1 MKMIWRSEHGKTF
14 DVLFSESDPFLE
26 LKRIIKNHSD
36 FLFYLSGEDPRF
48 YKRGIGQYPARLSGG
63 FQSPTEINAS
73 APQCS
78 TGALL
83 RMLRHGGSQPRKK
96 EGASHHARRGK
107 NAEAFLNHHR
117 AMLNASGTPK
127 RSRVNHEHRGVHFRV
142 DDYDLTYFV
151 FNYRI
156 SNIKT

>member
-1 MKMIWRSEHGKTF
+1 MNNIRYVRFYLILYRLLCKTTIYSTF
-14 DVLFSESDPFLE
+14 NVWL
-26 LKRIIKNHSD
+26 
-36 FLFYLSGEDPRF
+36 YLSGEDPRF
-48 YKRGIGQYPARLSGG
+48 NKRGIGQYPARLSGG

-73 APQCS
+73 
-78 TGALL
+78 
-83 RMLRHGGSQPRKK
+83 GGSQPRKK

-117 AMLNASGTPK
+117 AMLNAPGTPK
-127 RSRVNHEHRGVHFRV
+127 HSWLNHEHRGVHCRV
-142 DDYDLTYFV
+142 NDYDLTYFV

>member
-73 APQCS
+73 
-78 TGALL
+78 
-83 RMLRHGGSQPRKK
+83 GGSQPRKK

-117 AMLNASGTPK
+117 AMLNAPGMPK
-127 RSRVNHEHRGVHFRV
+127 LARVNHEHRGVHFRV

>member
-73 APQCS
+73 
-78 TGALL
+78 
-83 RMLRHGGSQPRKK
+83 GGSQPRKE

-107 NAEAFLNHHR
+107 NAEAFLKYKIR
-117 AMLNASGTPK
+117 
-127 RSRVNHEHRGVHFRV
+127 RSAVC
-142 DDYDLTYFV
+142 
-151 FNYRI
+151 I
-156 SNIKT
+156 I